1 MTETSE
7 VAERVVLVAG
17 ATARTADT
25 VLRRFVAAGFRV
37 AAVARDEAKL
47 RAALEQIGAGDTI
60 LPVVADVSRTDDTE
74 RAVEQTLQTF
84 GRLDAMTTLVG
95 AGFQQKPFAETQL
108 DQLRRM
114 VEGNLYTT
122 YVLCRAVL
130 PHMLARGEQPSTG
143 AAGAEGVRGQEGGY
157 IATVV
162 GGSALDPG
170 YGRALFAASKAAVV
184 ALTKG
189 IARDHKQQG
198 IRANCLVAGTIA
210 TAAAHRYLSAE
221 DLRNAATL
229 EEFADALVYL
239 CSPGASGLSG
249 AVVGLNGREVD

>member
-1 MTETSE
+1 MVTAMAT
-7 VAERVVLVAG
+7 VNGTNGAERRVVLLAG
-17 ATARTADT
+17 ATARTAET
-25 VLRRFVAAGFRV
+25 VLRRLVGAGFRV
-37 AAVARDEAKL
+37 AAVARDEGKL
-47 RAALEQIGAGDTI
+47 RGMTEKVGGGESV
-60 LPVVADVSRTDDTE
+60 LPVVADVLRTEEVE
-74 RAVEQTLQTF
+74 RAVRDTLGAC

-95 AGFQQKPFAETQL
+95 AGFLQKPFAETQL
-108 DQLRRM
+108 EELRRM

-130 PHMLARGEQPSTG
+130 PHMLERGE
-143 AAGAEGVRGQEGGY
+143 GY
-157 IATVV
+157 VATVV

-170 YGRALFAASKAAVV
+170 YGRSLFAASKGAIV

-210 TAAAHRYLSAE
+210 TEAARRYLPPE
-221 DLRNAATL
+221 DLSNAATM

-249 AVVGLNGREVD
+249 AVVELNGREVD

>member
-1 MTETSE
+1 MNQRGKSN
-7 VAERVVLVAG
+7 ERVVLVAG
-17 ATARTADT
+17 ATARTAET
-25 VLRRFVAAGFRV
+25 VLRRFVAAGCRV

-47 RAALEQIGAGDTI
+47 LDAVEKIGAGDTI
-60 LPVVADVSRTDDTE
+60 LPIVADVSRTDDTE
-74 RAVEQTLQTF
+74 RAVQQTLQAF

-95 AGFQQKPFAETQL
+95 AAFQQKSFAETQL
-108 DQLRRM
+108 DDLRRM

-130 PHMLARGEQPSTG
+130 PHMLAQGE
-143 AAGAEGVRGQEGGY
+143 GY

-170 YGRALFAASKAAVV
+170 YGRSLFAASKAAVV

-221 DLRNAATL
+221 DLRNAATM

-239 CSPGASGLSG
+239 CSTGASGLSG
-249 AVVGLNGREVD
+249 AAIELNGREVD